1 MDAYSEFTSALTT
14 NNPHLSDRRKF
25 MRRKTI
31 ILMLFPA
38 ILIIWML
45 GWSLYWIGDNH
56 TRKQHA
62 TKKETWNI
70 HINTEMIE
78 KQLNP

>member
-1 MDAYSEFTSALTT
+1 
-14 NNPHLSDRRKF
+14 

-45 GWSLYWIGDNH
+45 GWSLYWIGDNQ
-56 TRKQHA
+56 TRKQHT

-78 KQLNP
+78 KQTNP